1 MPTSATL
8 VPWQELKV
16 KDDALE
22 VFCKEA
28 NNPDYQH
35 LARLNGNNTL

>member
-8 VPWQELKV
+8 VLGQELKV

-22 VFCKEA
+22 AFCKGA

-35 LARLNGNNTL
+35 PVLLNGNNTL